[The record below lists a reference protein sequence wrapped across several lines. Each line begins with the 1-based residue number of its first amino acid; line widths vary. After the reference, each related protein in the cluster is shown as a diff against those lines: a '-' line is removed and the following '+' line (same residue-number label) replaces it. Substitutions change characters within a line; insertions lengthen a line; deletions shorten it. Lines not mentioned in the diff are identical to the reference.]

1 MKSINIVEKYKVWFA
16 ISIAVML
23 MGMAFAVT
31 RGFNYSIEFVGGT
44 IIQLEMGEA
53 VDPNQVRT
61 ALESSNSEWIVI
73 SAGQNND
80 EVIIQTTDSLPND
93 QRIET
98 VQIIEHAFPELSIRV
113 SESDQVA
120 PYIGNEIRRS
130 ALLSIIIASALMLV
144 YVSIR
149 FESVFGVA
157 AVVALIHDVL
167 ILLSIYA
174 IFGLSVD
181 SSFIAAVLTIV
192 GYSIND
198 TIVLFDRLRENIKR
212 EKSTKFFEIANLSVG
227 QTLVRTINTSLTT
240 LLVVGSLFFF
250 GAPAVKQFAF
260 PLMVGVLVGTYSSIF
275 IASPVWAIVRRFLK
289 NRKGYQ
295 AK

>member
-80 EVIIQTTDSLPND
+80 EVIIQTTDSLAND

-98 VQIIEHAFPELSIRV
+98 VQIIEDAFPELSIRV

-149 FESVFGVA
+149 FETVFGVA

-212 EKSTKFFEIANLSVG
+212 EKSSKFFEVANLSVS

-240 LLVVGSLFFF
+240 LLVVGSLFFL

-275 IASPVWAIVRRFLK
+275 IASPVWAIIRSVLK